1 MTNLH
6 APKANPQNP
15 SIDIKT
21 LQNAVA
27 AIDMGR
33 FALSELGDILSAIVK
48 LGEDN
53 EVINRLAS
61 LGTRL
66 HDRHYELLDDAYDE
80 MAQRL
85 LIANGGKHV

>member
-6 APKANPQNP
+6 TPKVNPQNP

-21 LQNAVA
+21 FQNAVA

-48 LGEDN
+48 LSEDH
-53 EVINRLAS
+53 EVITRLAS
-61 LGTRL
+61 LGVRL